1 MAGVLVTLYFQVE
14 PPHRWVLVDRRGDV
28 VNEGISETLESIPA
42 PAKLSQAVGVVPGEV
57 VTIHEVELPAR
68 SRGKALASAPYAL
81 EERLATDVDSLVFT
95 VLDWQSGQR
104 TTVSVIERAYIE
116 ALQSEFSTLPFSV
129 TALVPEYFLVPLHPQ
144 ARYTLARMP
153 NGSFALRTGECNGMM
168 LDENALEYWWHSVG
182 DPGAPVA
189 VNDLDSGRRL
199 IELGGT
205 SISEWDIG
213 TEFPEWLQHGRTSI
227 ERINVGELVHGDG
240 GSGETSRLLKV
251 ALAVFGLGLLTSIVV
266 DIYENYVLFHENAAV
281 DREIIQVFHETF
293 PEIRRIV
300 NPRLQME
307 QRITELRAGSVS
319 AGGFQTL
326 LASVARAVPE
336 ANATLDEITFRDDA
350 MLITCTTNDFA
361 GLDRLRA
368 RFAMDQNISVELISS
383 GSRDNKVNARFRLQ
397 RV

>member
-1 MAGVLVTLYFQVE
+1 
-14 PPHRWVLVDRRGDV
+14 H
-28 VNEGISETLESIPA
+28 
-42 PAKLSQAVGVVPGEV
+42 
-57 VTIHEVELPAR
+57 
-68 SRGKALASAPYAL
+68 
-81 EERLATDVDSLVFT
+81 
-95 VLDWQSGQR
+95 
-104 TTVSVIERAYIE
+104 
-116 ALQSEFSTLPFSV
+116 
-129 TALVPEYFLVPLHPQ
+129 
-144 ARYTLARMP
+144 
-153 NGSFALRTGECNGMM
+153 
-168 LDENALEYWWHSVG
+168 
-182 DPGAPVA
+182 
-189 VNDLDSGRRL
+189 
-199 IELGGT
+199 
-205 SISEWDIG
+205 
-213 TEFPEWLQHGRTSI
+213 TSI

-240 GSGETSRLLKV
+240 GSGETSRFLKV

-307 QRITELRAGSVS
+307 QRISELRAGSVS

-350 MLITCTTNDFA
+350 MLITCTTADFA